1 MPFHFSFF
9 TFCFPARYNSPML
22 TLLIADD
29 EADLLAELKPLL
41 ERSGYT
47 VITASDGQHALDQIP
62 REKPDLIILDVMMPR
77 VNGREV
83 LRRLRGQNDWT
94 PVILLTQVGTPAERA
109 MSLQEG
115 ADDYLNKPFEPMEL
129 IARVQ
134 AVLRR
139 AKGQASQQPLSSY
152 RRLVSGDLALDRQTR
167 QATFKAQTLTLTA
180 RGFGVLEYLMLH
192 PGEIIPRERLLDE
205 VWGWANAVETRA
217 VDIRIAELRKAL
229 DEDPAKPRY
238 IQTVIGEGY
247 CFLGEVEGGK

>member
-1 MPFHFSFF
+1 MP
-9 TFCFPARYNSPML
+9 

-29 EADLLAELKPLL
+29 EADLVAELQPLL
-41 ERSGYT
+41 ERSGYA
-47 VITASDGQHALDQIP
+47 VVSAGDGQQALDRIAHD
-62 REKPDLIILDVMMPR
+62 KPDLAILDVMMPR
-77 VNGREV
+77 INGREV
-83 LRRLRGQNDWT
+83 LRRLRAQNDWT
-94 PVILLTQVGTPAERA
+94 PVILLTHVGTPAERA

-139 AKGQASQQPLSSY
+139 AKAHAQQPLSGH
-152 RRLVSGDLALDRQTR
+152 RRLASGELRLDRQTR
-167 QATFKAQTLTLTA
+167 QATFKQQPLTLTA
-180 RGFGVLEYLMLH
+180 RGFSVLEYLMLH
-192 PGEIIPRERLLDE
+192 PGDIIPRERLLDE

-229 DEDPAKPRY
+229 DEDPAHPRY

-247 CFLGEVEGGK
+247 CFVGEVEGEA